1 MKRITFILLILIS
14 VSGFVDAQTF
24 IDQIIMKSGKT
35 ISCKITLVNDQ
46 NIFYTYKNKRNVKND
61 YVSLND
67 INSYNWISKDFKS
80 ENLSNRAI
88 ILYDSTNNLKV
99 GIKLTQ
105 HCNYPILHMAPTL
118 SIYKKNHNVYIGPE
132 YTILRKNPFGDPIDT
147 WEKTAWGLNFGYR
160 YIINSFWEKANL
172 FAQFNF
178 SIYQVKSK
186 EYQLG
191 PPFVT
196 VHKNT
201 IIENTGGLGVN
212 F

>member
-1 MKRITFILLILIS
+1 MTR
-14 VSGFVDAQTF
+14 
-24 IDQIIMKSGKT
+24 
-35 ISCKITLVNDQ
+35 
-46 NIFYTYKNKRNVKND
+46 IFYTYKNKRRVKND
-61 YVSLND
+61 YVSLKD
-67 INSYNWISKDFKS
+67 INSYNWLSKDFKS

-88 ILYDSTNNLKV
+88 ILYDSTDNLKV

-105 HCNYPILHMAPTL
+105 HFNYPILHMAPTL

-132 YTILRKNPFGDPIDT
+132 YTILRKNPLGDPIDT

-160 YIINSFWEKANL
+160 YIINSFWENTNL
-172 FAQFNF
+172 FVQINF

-201 IIENTGGLGVN
+201 IIENTGDLGCKLRLCKQLEIFGGMGIGSTN
-212 F
+212 GFFLMIDQFIPHAFLGIEFKNK